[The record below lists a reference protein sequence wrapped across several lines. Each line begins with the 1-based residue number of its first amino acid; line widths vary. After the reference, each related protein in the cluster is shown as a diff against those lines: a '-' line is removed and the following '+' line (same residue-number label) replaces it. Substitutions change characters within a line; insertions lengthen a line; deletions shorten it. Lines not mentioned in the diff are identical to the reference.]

1 MGPSTAHQAGAMTER
16 LSQLL
21 ADENVEQLTSIPLER
36 VRAQRDECQRY
47 EAGLSLIRRLAQG
60 RLDIIGHEAA
70 RRRQGADVDVS
81 ALMGD
86 LPDILG
92 ENSHNRRAARPPA
105 DAGPDEID
113 GELITELDEIVSPSV
128 LGSSTS
134 EISDAELDRA
144 SAALQAFEQRVSGE
158 RRSLHERIDSY
169 QTEITRRY
177 RTGEASV
184 QSLLE

>member
-1 MGPSTAHQAGAMTER
+1 MTAR

-21 ADENVEQLTSIPLER
+21 ADENIDQLASIPLEQIR
-36 VRAQRDECQRY
+36 GRRDDCQRY
-47 EAGLSLIRRLAQG
+47 EAGLSLVRRLAQG

-70 RRRQGADVDVS
+70 RRRDGTDVDVS
-81 ALMGD
+81 TLMGD

-92 ENSHNRRAARPPA
+92 ESSRNRRAARPQA
-105 DAGPDEID
+105 EAGPDEID
-113 GELITELDEIVSPSV
+113 VELITELDGIVSPSI
-128 LGSSTS
+128 LGSTTS
-134 EISDAELDRA
+134 EISDAELD
-144 SAALQAFEQRVSGE
+144 STSGALQDFEQRVSGH
-158 RRSLHERIDSY
+158 RRALHERIDTY

>member
-1 MGPSTAHQAGAMTER
+1 MTER

-21 ADENVEQLTSIPLER
+21 ADESVAQLTSIPLEQ

-70 RRRQGADVDVS
+70 RRRHGSDIDV
-81 ALMGD
+81 ATLMGD

-92 ENSHNRRAARPPA
+92 ETSHNRRAARPQA

-113 GELITELDEIVSPSV
+113 NDLITELDGIVSPSV
-128 LGSSTS
+128 LGSSAS
-134 EISDAELDRA
+134 QISDAELDQA
-144 SAALQAFEQRVSGE
+144 SAALQAFEQRVSGD
-158 RRSLHERIDSY
+158 RRALHERIDSY
-169 QTEITRRY
+169 QAEITRRY